1 MEMFW
6 SSESRKEKLNHI
18 EEWITDAI
26 ENLDSALSEL
36 TITTQSE
43 GLLHVIDCLIE

>member
-6 SSESRKEKLNHI
+6 SSESREEKLNHI

-26 ENLDSALSEL
+26 ENLDSALSKL
-36 TITTQSE
+36 RITTQSE
-43 GLLHVIDCLIE
+43 GLLHVIDCLIV

>member
-6 SSESRKEKLNHI
+6 SSESREEKLNHI
-18 EEWITDAI
+18 EERITDAI
-26 ENLDSALSEL
+26 ENLDSAVSKLR
-36 TITTQSE
+36 IPTQSE